1 VTSPVLPIEVVGA
14 WTVGRQPFGRQYE
27 ARLWMDAR
35 PSVTIRDEGE
45 SPMTKVTPFLM
56 FNDQLEAAMEFYTA
70 TFPDSEIRNVARTG
84 KDGPITSA
92 EFLVGGQV
100 FMGYNGGPYFSFS
113 EGFSLYVDC
122 EDQAEVDEYWD
133 KLVKAGAKPTQCGWI
148 KDPFGLSWQIVPRR
162 FIELI
167 RDKDARRVEAVM
179 EAMMTMVKLDV
190 AALERAYNEA

>member
-1 VTSPVLPIEVVGA
+1 
-14 WTVGRQPFGRQYE
+14 
-27 ARLWMDAR
+27 
-35 PSVTIRDEGE
+35 
-45 SPMTKVTPFLM
+45 MTKVTPFLM

-100 FMGYNGGPYFSFS
+100 FMGYNGGPYFAFS

-133 KLVKAGAKPTQCGWI
+133 KLIKAGAKPTQCGWI

-167 RDKDARRVEAVM
+167 RDKDARRRRCAPQVIPGAVESLRTIGIRLLSSRRFCSAGPSTRADRRAVART
-179 EAMMTMVKLDV
+179 EPLEETRASERR
-190 AALERAYNEA
+190 ALLRAVFLLRA